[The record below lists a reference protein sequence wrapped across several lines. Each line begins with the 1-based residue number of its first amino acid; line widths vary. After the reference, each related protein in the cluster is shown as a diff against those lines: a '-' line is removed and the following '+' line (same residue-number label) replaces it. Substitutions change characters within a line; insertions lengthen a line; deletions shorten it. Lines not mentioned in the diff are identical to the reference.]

1 MKERKDVI
9 SLIKHRAHD
18 VRHYPLLN
26 PHEPNLHRH
35 IFPYTEVSKID
46 FDFKTVPINPPED
59 FFITDTTF
67 RDGQQARPPFAARQI
82 VEIYKLLH
90 RLSGSKGVIRQSEF
104 FLYSERDRRAVE
116 GCLELGYRY
125 PEITGWI
132 RAREEDFQLV
142 KRMGLKETGILTSAS
157 DYHIFLKL
165 RKTRKK
171 ALEGY
176 LRVVETALSEG
187 IKVRCH
193 FEDITRADIYGFVI
207 PFAQRLMELREQSGI
222 DVKIRLCDTMGFGVP
237 FSEVAL
243 PRSIPKLVN
252 AMIEEAGVPSHLLEW
267 HGHNDFHKGLV
278 NGVAAWLYGCASVNG
293 TLLGIGERTGN
304 TPIEAL
310 VIEYIS
316 LKGTDEEID
325 TTVITEIANYFE
337 RELNH
342 RIPPNYPFVGA
353 NFNATGAGIHIDGI
367 AKNEEIYNIFDTEK
381 ILNRPVRIII
391 NDKCG
396 LSGIAQWINT
406 YLRLTDERRVD
417 KRHPG
422 VARIYAWVK
431 EQYAKGRVANIS
443 DDEMDH
449 QARLHLPEYFIS
461 EFDQLK
467 RHAHDMAAHLIERL
481 ADQPDIRSMQPKR
494 QEPVLKK
501 FVDQHPFVQFAYVID
516 LTGHKITRNITSATD
531 QAAFQQ
537 LEVSKIDFSDR
548 PWFTKPLEDGR
559 IYVSDIYTS
568 WITGRLIITVTA
580 PVYSKRGKLVGVLGL
595 DLKFEDLAK
604 ADEEKDED
612 AGVDQEVV

>member
-1 MKERKDVI
+1 MAERRKADA
-9 SLIKHRAHD
+9 LLHHRAHA
-18 VRHYPLLN
+18 VRQYPLIN
-26 PHEPNLHRH
+26 VHSPNLLRH
-35 IFPYTEVSKID
+35 VFPYTEIPKVD
-46 FDFKTVPINPPED
+46 FDFRTVPINPPDD

-67 RDGQQARPPFAARQI
+67 RDGQQARPPFTAKQI

-90 RLSGSKGVIRQSEF
+90 ALGGAKGLIRQSEF

-116 GCLELGYRY
+116 MCLDLGYRY
-125 PEITGWI
+125 PEVTGWI
-132 RAREEDFQLV
+132 RAREEDFKLV
-142 KRMGLKETGILTSAS
+142 KEMGLKETGILTSAS

-165 RKTRKK
+165 KKTRKK
-171 ALEGY
+171 AMEGY
-176 LRVVETALSEG
+176 LAIVEKALADG
-187 IKVRCH
+187 IRVRCH

-207 PFAQRLMELREQSGI
+207 PFAQKLMELREQSGI

-237 FSEVAL
+237 FAEAAL
-243 PRSIPKLVN
+243 PRSVPKLVN

-293 TLLGIGERTGN
+293 TILGIGERTGN

-316 LKGTDEEID
+316 LTGSSEGID

-337 RELNH
+337 QELNY

-353 NFNATGAGIHIDGI
+353 NFNATGAGIHIDGL

-406 YLRLTDERRVD
+406 YLRLTGHRRVD

-422 VARIYAWVK
+422 VARIYAWVR
-431 EQYAKGRVANIS
+431 EQYARGRVTNIS
-443 DDEMDH
+443 DEEMAH

-467 RHAHDMAAHLIERL
+467 RRAHDMAAHLIERL
-481 ADQPDIRSMQPKR
+481 AEHPDIRSMRPKK

-501 FVDQHPFVQFAYVID
+501 FVEQHPFVQFAYVID
-516 LTGHKITRNITSATD
+516 LSGHKITHNITSATD

-537 LEVSKIDFSDR
+537 FEVSKVDFSDR
-548 PWFTKPLEDGR
+548 PWFTQPLKDGQ

-568 WITGRLIITVTA
+568 KITGRLIITVTA
-580 PVYSKRGKLVGVLGL
+580 PVYNKRGELAGVLGL

-604 ADEEKDED
+604 AEEEDED
-612 AGVDQEVV
+612 ADADREAV